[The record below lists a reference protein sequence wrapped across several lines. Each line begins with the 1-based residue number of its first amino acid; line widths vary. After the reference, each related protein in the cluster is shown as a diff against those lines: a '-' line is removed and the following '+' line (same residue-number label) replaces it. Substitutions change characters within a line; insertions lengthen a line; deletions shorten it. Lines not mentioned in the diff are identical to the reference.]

1 MESISVE
8 NLYRNSDVPAIND
21 HVNSI
26 CRDIKDN
33 ILDAHKMGFSEI
45 HYELPD
51 NFVVGSL
58 PLAEVQLIIY
68 GRVIEKVEERGFKV
82 WLYLKEDRQGIIHM
96 LHIKWA
102 SAIDPIEQRRMKAVI
117 EKHLKPYPNKK

>member
-1 MESISVE
+1 MDPINVES
-8 NLYRNSDVPAIND
+8 LYRNSDIPSINE
-21 HVNSI
+21 HVHSI

-58 PLAEVQLIIY
+58 PLAQVQLIIY
-68 GRVIEKVEERGFKV
+68 GRVIEKVEEKGFKV
-82 WLYLKEDRQGIIHM
+82 WLYLKEDRSGITHM
-96 LHIKWA
+96 LHILWA
-102 SAIDPIEQRRMKAVI
+102 SSIDPIEQRRMKTI
-117 EKHLKPYPNKK
+117 IQKHLKAPPSKK